1 LKSQDP
7 DEDQV
12 RFVLELR
19 RGEVV
24 KRYETELVGSGSE
37 ATFTVTEDLES
48 GRWSWRAKAI
58 DSKGGESDWSE
69 ERFFTVNRVPNV
81 PVLLEP
87 ADNAIVSPTPTFKL
101 KSQDPDE
108 DQVRFVLELRR
119 GEVVKRYETELVGSG
134 SEATFTVTE
143 DLESGRWSWR
153 AKAIDSKGGESDWSE
168 ERFFTVNRVPNVPV
182 LLEPADNAIVSP
194 TPTFKLKSQDPDED
208 QVRFVLE
215 LRRGEVVKRYETE
228 LVGSGSE
235 ATFTVTE
242 DLESG
247 RWSWR
252 AKAIDSKGG
261 ESDWSEERFFTVNRV
276 PNVPVLLEPADNAI
290 VSPTPTFKLKSQD
303 PDEDQVRF
311 VLELR
316 RGEVVK
322 RYETELVG
330 SGSEATF
337 TVTEELE
344 SGRWSWKAK
353 AIDSKGGES
362 DWSEERFFTVNR
374 VPNVPVLLEPA
385 DNAIV
390 SPTPTFKL
398 KSQDPDEDQVR
409 FVLELRRGEVV
420 KRYET
425 ELVGSGSEATFTV
438 TEDLESGRWS
448 WRAKAIDSK
457 GGESDWSEER
467 FFTVNRVPNV
477 PVLLEPADN
486 AIVSPTPTFK
496 LKSQD
501 PDEDQVRFV
510 LELRRGEVVKRY
522 ETELVG
528 SGSEATFT
536 VTEDLES
543 GRWSWRAKAIDS
555 KGGESD
561 WSEERFFTVNRVPNV
576 PVLLEPADNAI
587 VSPTPTFK
595 LKSQDPDEDQVRFV
609 LELRRGEVVKRYETE
624 LVGSGSEATFTVTEE
639 LESGRWSW
647 RAKAI
652 DSKGEASD
660 WSPAWTFTVQVQ
672 VAKPDLV
679 PKDLTLS
686 ASEVEAGGKV
696 TVRFKVV
703 NQGQAKANPSKTDVR
718 LSPSPDRPTRDDPL
732 LVSFDTPALDPNQ
745 SVTHETEVTIPLEN
759 PLGDYYIWVIVD
771 ADKTV
776 GQSDESNDYLKA
788 PLKVVETPSNRPP
801 SIPNLLSPSDG
812 SIVSPTPKFRVKV
825 TDPDGDRVK
834 AVIELRFF
842 SPLPQFAEFKSFES
856 DFVSSG
862 QEVTVTIPTDQELG
876 SGEWTWR
883 AKAVDEHGQESG
895 YSEVRVIIVNRPPS
909 IPELI
914 EPEDNAVVPSIP
926 TFKIKT
932 VDPEDDSVMFMIEL
946 RQGATVKELKT
957 EWTMPVP
964 PPIKGGTPQEVTYTP
979 AEPLGSGRWTWRVK
993 AVDNKGAESEWSV
1006 SKTFIIQVTV
1016 SNHPP
1021 TIPVVLT
1028 PPNNVVTSP
1037 TPTFQVKAEDQDGD
1051 RLKYRFVFKQGQQTV
1066 LEFETTDTF
1075 ESGQV
1080 VTLRLPENQALRS
1093 GVYQWQVLAFDGKE
1107 WSQPSE
1113 IRTFTVSNAVPRRVR
1128 GLGTFGL
1135 SLQTETL
1142 TREALGLVGLPMKFW
1157 NPSIQRY
1164 QDVGDTL
1171 EIGKGYWFKA
1181 RADFPIALAGRL
1193 LTEEVFIPLQK
1204 GWNFISN
1211 PYLQEVV
1218 WDVNAIWVWK
1228 NGFLETL
1235 EQAQQAGWI
1244 EDYAWG
1250 WEQDANNPDTGRYVL
1265 VYDTSIIPGVKGQLE
1280 PWKGYWVYAHTD
1292 CELILPPPSQ
1302 SKGRGTRG
1310 EGRVAKGNGWSM
1322 RLQASVNGS
1331 VGEAVIGIANGT
1343 RGLAVGLPPEP
1354 PTGNNGVQVILLK
1367 NNTPLAVDVRNDGS
1381 RRQEWEVL
1389 VRFGTRDGGRG
1400 TSERKEV
1407 VLTFDGI
1414 GYAPKDVSA
1423 WLVDTVTGKRVYLR
1437 TQPSY
1442 RFAPEVG
1449 ETERRFKVIVES
1461 GNERPL
1467 RIVGL
1472 KATPMRGEGLV
1483 ITFALTKPAQVRGEV
1498 MTLTG
1503 RKIAVM
1509 DEGST
1514 RMAGMHRMIW
1524 RGVGSEG
1531 VKVPVGAYLVR
1542 LVATDEDGRQ
1552 VQAVTVVR
1560 SR

>member
-1 LKSQDP
+1 MVGVQIRRWLISGIVVIGLWSSIFMAQQQGNHPPDPPLLKSPEKGATVAVHRQRFQLSGNDADGDPLKFKIVVIESVSPPPPPSGKGRLRYWVFDQTQDP
-7 DEDQV
+7 TGWDKEAYASQ
-12 RFVLELR
+12 EI
-19 RGEVV
+19 
-24 KRYETELVGSGSE
+24 
-37 ATFTVTEDLES
+37 ATFVVPEDKRLPEGKYLWWALAYDGKEWSKISERRELE
-48 GRWSWRAKAI
+48 I
-58 DSKGGESDWSE
+58 
-69 ERFFTVNRVPNV
+69 VPNH
-81 PVLLEP
+81 PPNKPFLLSPE
-87 ADNAIVSPTPTFKL
+87 DNAIVSPTPTFKL

-108 DQVRFVLELRR
+108 DQVRFVLELRK
-119 GEVVKRYETELVGSG
+119 GEVVKRFETEMVGSG

-143 DLESGRWSWR
+143 ELESGQWSWK
-153 AKAIDSKGGESDWSE
+153 AKAIDSKGGESEWSE
-168 ERFFTVNRVPNVPV
+168 ERFFIVNRVPNVPV
-182 LLEPADNAIVSP
+182 LLEPADNAVTSP

-208 QVRFVLE
+208 QVKFEIEVTKGGEKKTFVT
-215 LRRGEVVKRYETE
+215 GFVS
-228 LVGSGSE
+228 SGSE
-235 ATFTVTE
+235 ATFTVPE
-242 DLESG
+242 DQALSEG
-247 RWSWR
+247 LWSWR
-252 AKAIDSKGG
+252 ARAIDSKG
-261 ESDWSEERFFTVNRV
+261 
-276 PNVPVLLEPADNAI
+276 A
-290 VSPTPTFKLKSQD
+290 
-303 PDEDQVRF
+303 
-311 VLELR
+311 
-316 RGEVVK
+316 
-322 RYETELVG
+322 
-330 SGSEATF
+330 
-337 TVTEELE
+337 
-344 SGRWSWKAK
+344 
-353 AIDSKGGES
+353 
-362 DWSEERFFTVNR
+362 
-374 VPNVPVLLEPA
+374 
-385 DNAIV
+385 
-390 SPTPTFKL
+390 
-398 KSQDPDEDQVR
+398 
-409 FVLELRRGEVV
+409 
-420 KRYET
+420 
-425 ELVGSGSEATFTV
+425 
-438 TEDLESGRWS
+438 
-448 WRAKAIDSK
+448 
-457 GGESDWSEER
+457 
-467 FFTVNRVPNV
+467 
-477 PVLLEPADN
+477 
-486 AIVSPTPTFK
+486 
-496 LKSQD
+496 
-501 PDEDQVRFV
+501 
-510 LELRRGEVVKRY
+510 
-522 ETELVG
+522 
-528 SGSEATFT
+528 
-536 VTEDLES
+536 
-543 GRWSWRAKAIDS
+543 
-555 KGGESD
+555 
-561 WSEERFFTVNRVPNV
+561 
-576 PVLLEPADNAI
+576 
-587 VSPTPTFK
+587 
-595 LKSQDPDEDQVRFV
+595 
-609 LELRRGEVVKRYETE
+609 
-624 LVGSGSEATFTVTEE
+624 
-639 LESGRWSW
+639 
-647 RAKAI
+647 
-652 DSKGEASD
+652 ASD
-660 WSPAWTFTVQVQ
+660 WSSGWIFTVQVQ

-686 ASEVEAGGKV
+686 TSEVEAGGKV

-862 QEVTVTIPTDQELG
+862 QEVTVTIPTDQALG

-914 EPEDNAVVPSIP
+914 EPEDNAVVPSTP

-932 VDPEDDSVMFMIEL
+932 VDPEDDSVMFVIEL
-946 RQGATVKELKT
+946 RQGETVKELKT

-1113 IRTFTVSNAVPRRVR
+1113 IRTFTVSNAVPRRVH

-1142 TREALGLVGLPMKFW
+1142 TREALGLAELPMKFW
-1157 NPSIQRY
+1157 NPFIQRY

-1181 RADFPIALAGRL
+1181 RTDFPIALAGRL
-1193 LTEEVFIPLQK
+1193 LTEEVFIPLKK

-1250 WEQDANNPDTGRYVL
+1250 WEQDANNPNTGRYVL

-1331 VGEAVIGIANGT
+1331 VGEAVLGIANGT

-1367 NNTPLAVDVRNDGS
+1367 NNTPLAVDVRSDGS

-1400 TSERKEV
+1400 TSERKKV
-1407 VLTFDGI
+1407 VLTFDGV

-1509 DEGST
+1509 DDGST
-1514 RMAGMHRMIW
+1514 RMAGTHRMIW